1 MDEQIQA
8 RDGPDS
14 ITVEIILRETMTPRQ
29 RLVRYLATGL
39 ANDLERGTESEQWTA
54 ALLHIV
60 VDAVAGGYE
69 AELVRVVREWRAGLE
84 AEG

>member
-1 MDEQIQA
+1 MEEQIQTPS
-8 RDGPDS
+8 GPQ
-14 ITVEIILRETMTPRQ
+14 MTSRQ

-60 VDAVAGGYE
+60 VDAVEHGDE
-69 AELVRVVREWRAGLE
+69 AELVRLARAWRRELE
-84 AEG
+84 GEG